1 MQIHT
6 LTHYTVSAY
15 KLKPGSSL
23 TLIGST
29 SSIPTKKET
38 APAGPDV
45 RTEAGMNTAIA
56 AELDKVAKTITP
68 DLTSL
73 LATLSFSPQKNTTQS
88 DAEPSAPAEQPSP
101 EALKLNHSRLAE
113 LLLQSLLRLDALTP
127 PTEWEETR
135 RARKAAVKHVQASLD
150 SLDMA
155 WKSAVA
161 AGILEEGGGAKESAE
176 ANGSAKSKGKGKRR
190 R

>member
-1 MQIHT
+1 M
-6 LTHYTVSAY
+6 
-15 KLKPGSSL
+15 
-23 TLIGST
+23 
-29 SSIPTKKET
+29 
-38 APAGPDV
+38 
-45 RTEAGMNTAIA
+45 
-56 AELDKVAKTITP
+56 
-68 DLTSL
+68 
-73 LATLSFSPQKNTTQS
+73 
-88 DAEPSAPAEQPSP
+88 
-101 EALKLNHSRLAE
+101 NHSRLAE

-161 AGILEEGGGAKESAE
+161 AGILEEGGIKESVE
-176 ANGSAKSKGKGKRR
+176 ANGSAKGKGKGKRR